1 MAESSGLRGWACT
14 SRHTLLWEEEGLVVQ
29 ATAHSGVVEAL
40 PGPLLGVS
48 QPQGSHG
55 ASAQRSLSL
64 FSWPTLT
71 G

>member
-1 MAESSGLRGWACT
+1 M
-14 SRHTLLWEEEGLVVQ
+14 LLWEEEGLVVQ